1 MNWKHALWTMLASIV
16 IALFISGNTMEKA
29 AAIANAPDPTVHDLQ
44 DELRALRL
52 KMAKTEGE
60 FAALKHI
67 VLSKKRAYDVT
78 ATAYSPRAQETDDTP
93 WETATLTRCAEGR
106 TIAVSQDH
114 VDWLGR
120 RVYIPG
126 YGVRVVEDL
135 MHKRFTDRIDFFIE
149 DTTQAAHFG
158 VKQLKIILLD

>member
-1 MNWKHALWTMLASIV
+1 MNWKHTLWTMLASIV

-29 AAIANAPDPTVHDLQ
+29 AAIANAPDPTVKDLQ
-44 DELRALRL
+44 DELREL
-52 KMAKTEGE
+52 KLKLAKAEGE

-67 VLSKKRAYDVT
+67 VLAKKRAYDVT

-93 WETATLTRCAEGR
+93 WETATLTRCVEGR

-135 MHKRFTDRIDFFIE
+135 MNKRFTDRIDFFIE
-149 DTTQAAHFG
+149 DTAQAERFG

>member
-1 MNWKHALWTMLASIV
+1 MNWKHALWTMIASIA

-29 AAIANAPDPTVHDLQ
+29 ATIANAPDPTTA
-44 DELRALRL
+44 ELEREIMRLRL
-52 KMAKTEGE
+52 KLAKAEGE

-67 VLSKKRAYDVT
+67 VLAKKRAYAVT

-93 WETATLTRCAEGR
+93 WETATLTRCTEGR

-135 MHKRFTDRIDFFIE
+135 MNKRFTDRIDFFIE
-149 DTTQAAHFG
+149 NTAQAEAFG
-158 VKQLKIILLD
+158 VKSLKVILLD